1 MGRKKPKVGCV
12 YDAYFDGKCS
22 PSRLYRVKVDKVI
35 RRADMTRKMQ
45 RAWRAALRED
55 FSSVFDGIVFYLNDA
70 GELSRG
76 QFWNWNCDVF
86 VVGHIVNESSKP
98 MLFAKAM
105 NGFEWYGVD
114 YNYAL
119 DIQGEVRKKCLKDW
133 EKAAD
138 EMGTRLSW
146 SSVLQ
151 QFVHYDKETGEEKEL

>member
-1 MGRKKPKVGCV
+1 MSRKKPKVGGV

-22 PSRLYRVKVDKVI
+22 PSRLYRVMVDKMI
-35 RRADMTRKMQ
+35 RREDMTRRMQ
-45 RAWRAALRED
+45 TAWKAALRED
-55 FSSVFDGIVFYLNDA
+55 FCSVFDGIVLYMNEL
-70 GELSRG
+70 GECSR
-76 QFWNWNCDVF
+76 QFWDWNCDVF

-98 MLFAKAM
+98 MLFAKTLH
-105 NGFEWYGVD
+105 GFEWYGVD

-146 SSVLQ
+146 SSALQ